1 MHAGPH
7 AVRYHLDLESARLIH
22 IASPAVAPTAD
33 TGSPSVR
40 YSPGFRDSVLCL
52 TKDEQH
58 RVNHA
63 VMRYLEDPWLPGL
76 RLKKLRGK
84 SPAGQLWSMRASEE
98 LRILLRR
105 NGSAADLVHAG
116 HHDAV
121 LLKAAL
127 IEPMEAA
134 PRVPEPED
142 STVASDQDVKPVPTK
157 HHDRPPALQE
167 PDLPA
172 IPPGATQQPLL
183 WMWSVDNLRGYL
195 DVRRG
200 ASAARNQDDQFP
212 PVSAAQAAVLVG
224 VTEDDAEDKLLDGW
238 PGDAN
243 APARA
248 QLLDVLVD
256 LSEMTPEDWR
266 EAQLT
271 ADETAAVERFAR
283 DITEKGAAAALS
295 VELDAEELR
304 QLASAPIEDWML
316 FLHPDQR
323 EIVERSFA
331 GPARVSGSAGTGKT
345 TVALHRAAWIARHR
359 PEADMFGSEPLPI
372 LFTTYVKSLVPV
384 LETLYERLPGST
396 RDAVRFTNIDLLA
409 AQMCEEAGDLRDW
422 NRVQNENTF
431 RLAKREIVRPGTPLH
446 ELGCSD
452 GYLQEEIRRVI
463 IGRGIDDLDS
473 YLGIDRIGREMPF
486 RPAVREQVWELRVA
500 WRDLMD
506 AKGLEHFEDRMRRAR
521 DYARALPEPRY
532 CTVIVDEA
540 QDLTQT
546 GLELICALVA
556 RRIPTTQGLPRHEL
570 GADSVLIAGD
580 VAQRVYPGG
589 YTLLAAGVD
598 VRGRSH
604 NLGRN
609 YRNTRKII
617 EAAIACAGSFA
628 VADLEAEQG
637 RDLSP
642 RRSDAARETET
653 DGVPPRL
660 VITADK
666 SAERRWVAA
675 EIARLREANPED
687 LALSDFGVFAARN
700 EDVDAAVSVLS
711 GSRLLTQNLKDS
723 ALGNGDAKDG
733 GVKVGTLDRAKGL
746 EFKVVFLLGVSH
758 GAWPFTAK
766 GVSSP
771 AERADAEAL
780 AASKLFVGMTRARDA
795 LYVLCS
801 EKPHS
806 LIDAGRDH
814 FETIR
819 IPAA

>member
-1 MHAGPH
+1 MAP
-7 AVRYHLDLESARLIH
+7 
-22 IASPAVAPTAD
+22 PAVA
-33 TGSPSVR
+33 GLPSVR
-40 YSPGFRDSVLCL
+40 LSPDYSNSLHCL
-52 TKDEQH
+52 TRDEQH
-58 RVNHA
+58 QVNSA
-63 VMRYLEDPWLPGL
+63 VMRYLEDPALPGL
-76 RLKKLRGK
+76 SLKKLHRK
-84 SPAGQLWSMRASEE
+84 SPAGQLWSMRASKD
-98 LRILLRR
+98 LRILLTLH
-105 NGSAADLVHAG
+105 GSVAYLVYVD
-116 HHDAV
+116 HHDAAYNRAERIGSPPLASRTSASTDRAV
-121 LLKAAL
+121 SADEDGRPTPTRRHGRPRTSEGLAVQAT
-127 IEPMEAA
+127 PPEAA
-134 PRVPEPED
+134 D
-142 STVASDQDVKPVPTK
+142 
-157 HHDRPPALQE
+157 
-167 PDLPA
+167 
-172 IPPGATQQPLL
+172 QPLL
-183 WMWSVDNLRGYL
+183 WMWPVDELREYL
-195 DVRRG
+195 DVHRR
-200 ASAARNQDDQFP
+200 ASAGGNQDDQFP
-212 PVSAAQAAVLVG
+212 AVSERQAAALAD
-224 VTEDDAEDKLLDGW
+224 VTEADAEDMLLDCW

-243 APARA
+243 APTRA
-248 QLLDVLVD
+248 QLLDVLVE

-271 ADETAAVERFAR
+271 ADEAAAVERFAR

-359 PEADMFGSEPLPI
+359 PEADMFGAEPLPI

-384 LETLYERLPGST
+384 LEALYERLPGSA
-396 RDAVRFTNIDLLA
+396 RDAVRFINIDLLA
-409 AQMCEEAGDLRDW
+409 AQMCEEAGDLRKW
-422 NRVQNENTF
+422 NGVQNKNTF
-431 RLAKREIVRPGTPLH
+431 ALAKKEIVRPGTPLH

-452 GYLQEEIRRVI
+452 GYLQEEIQRVI

-486 RPAVREQVWELRVA
+486 RPTVRKQVWELRVA

-521 DYARALPEPRY
+521 DYARALAEPRY
-532 CTVIVDEA
+532 RAVIVDEA

-556 RRIPTTQGLPRHEL
+556 RRVPPAQGLPRHEL
-570 GADSVLIAGD
+570 GPDSVLIAGD

-637 RDLSP
+637 RDPSP

-660 VITADK
+660 VIAADK

-687 LALSDFGVFAARN
+687 LALSDFGVFAASN

-723 ALGNGDAKDG
+723 ALGNG

-758 GAWPFTAK
+758 GAWPFTAR

-806 LIDAGRDH
+806 LIDGGRDH
-814 FETIR
+814 FETTR
-819 IPAA
+819 VPAT